1 MQNTRARDKSGFSL
15 IEAVIAS
22 FVLALVATGGF
33 LLVSQTYWAISS
45 ARDHYIAGA
54 MALSTLE
61 RARNVNYSNLPLM
74 SETNVIVNEQGL
86 VDTSAGY
93 YRRTVTVTE
102 IEPEPHPL
110 TRIEVQ
116 IDLRNRKTGN
126 FDYRNESMSSLY
138 TTYQ

>member
-1 MQNTRARDKSGFSL
+1 MQNTRAHGKAGFSL

-74 SETNVIVNEQGL
+74 TETNVVVNEQGL
-86 VDTSAGY
+86 VDPEEGY
-93 YRRTVTVTE
+93 YRRSVTVTPND
-102 IEPEPHPL
+102 PEAGL
-110 TRIEVQ
+110 THIVVT

>member
-1 MQNTRARDKSGFSL
+1 MQNTRAHGKSGFSL
-15 IEAVIAS
+15 VEAVIAS

-74 SETNVIVNEQGL
+74 SETNVVVNEQGL
-86 VDTSAGY
+86 VDPEAGY
-93 YRRTVTVTE
+93 YRRTVTVTQND
-102 IEPEPHPL
+102 PEAGL
-110 TRIEVQ
+110 THIVVT

>member
-1 MQNTRARDKSGFSL
+1 
-15 IEAVIAS
+15 
-22 FVLALVATGGF
+22 
-33 LLVSQTYWAISS
+33 
-45 ARDHYIAGA
+45 
-54 MALSTLE
+54 
-61 RARNVNYSNLPLM
+61 M